1 MPDSLNQETGFG
13 KITAD
18 TYEDCVKELRS
29 KYGLNN
35 YRIDNHREVSAG
47 GFRGLF
53 LRKTKHEMT
62 YYLLPSQNRQ
72 RIMPRTPQPVPE
84 SGTDFEQ
91 RKKQIFEV
99 AGKIPNQQLVDISK
113 KLEKLEQLDEKLD
126 KIAQQKA
133 GITVDIHPAI
143 QKTEKFLAA
152 NDFTPAIVKQ
162 ISQRLEQDLSL
173 EELNNIDIV
182 RGKVDKWI
190 SELIKIEKQPVRPRK
205 PRVIVLVG
213 PTGEGKTTTIAKFV
227 ADNRKKYTGDNDQN
241 ICMVTIDQFRVAAG
255 KQIETYAQLLNAK
268 SESANSAD
276 DIRKIAALYSDTDL
290 LLIDTAGYSPKDFG
304 NIGQMRKILDIPELY
319 PEIYLTVSASKTAS
333 AIMDI
338 FKNYDIFDYKAVIV
352 TKMDETDHIGNVV
365 SVLAEKNKSVAYI
378 TTGQKV
384 SSDIKEADPLDFL
397 QKLTDKNI
405 WSE

>member
-1 MPDSLNQETGFG
+1 MSDSGHRDSVTY
-13 KITAD
+13 KI
-18 TYEDCVKELRS
+18 EGSSFEECKNKLRER
-29 KYGLNN
+29 YGTDYYINS
-35 YRIDNHREVSAG
+35 HREIPAD
-47 GFRGLF
+47 GLWNRF
-53 LRKTKHEMT
+53 THKTKTEVT
-62 YYLLPSQNRQ
+62 YMLVNLTKPRVFQLPAENELERQ
-72 RIMPRTPQPVPE
+72 KQLVINSSGKMPNP
-84 SGTDFEQ
+84 
-91 RKKQIFEV
+91 
-99 AGKIPNQQLVDISK
+99 QLVDISK
-113 KLEKLEQLDEKLD
+113 KLEQFDEKLD
-126 KIAQQKA
+126 MIAQQRA
-133 GITVDIHPAI
+133 GVTSDIHPAI

-162 ISQRLEQDLSL
+162 ISRRLEQDLSL

-182 RGKVDKWI
+182 QGKVDEWI
-190 SELIKIEKQPVRPRK
+190 GELIKIEKQPVRPRK

-227 ADNRKKYTGDNDQN
+227 ADNRKKYTGDNEQN

-255 KQIETYAQLLNAK
+255 KQIETYAQHLNAR
-268 SESANSAD
+268 SASATSAD

-304 NIGQMRKILDIPELY
+304 NIGQMRQILDIPELH

-365 SVLAEKNKSVAYI
+365 SVLAEKNKSVAYV

-384 SSDIKEADPLDFL
+384 SSDIKETEPLDFL